1 MLYSDEEMR
10 GRLSFARIDAETKST
25 LTKLWPFVQKALP
38 AVLDG
43 FYSHLKSQPKMA
55 ALVGNREDMLK
66 KAQGGHWAKLFSGR
80 FDKDYFESIDRIGR
94 AHVRIGLEPKW
105 YIAGY
110 QYILNELVNIV
121 LKKHRFSQHRALTA
135 VQALNKAV
143 LFDLDLAISTYQ
155 DVLMKLQQEQER
167 QINHAIDTFKV
178 KVDATMTEV
187 SNSAEKMTRQAM
199 SLSDMS
205 VSANAEASEAA
216 RSSVQTTNNI
226 QTIAAATEELSS
238 SIAEISRQVTGASD
252 VARRANGET
261 NRTSAEVGRLSDS
274 AQKIGD
280 VISLIQAIA
289 EQTNLLALNATIEA
303 ARAGEA
309 GRGFAVV
316 AAEVKELA
324 NQTSKATEEISSQI
338 SAIQLATQ
346 NAVKSINAISE
357 TVREVDNMT
366 ATIAA
371 AVEQQG
377 AATREISSNIQSAA
391 SGSQSLAGNVD
402 RVAGAIAQTGTAAA
416 DFQVA
421 ADGLKS
427 CSAQLGDDVRHF
439 FENLQKIAAAAS
451 KAA

>member
-1 MLYSDEEMR
+1 MHYSDDEMKS
-10 GRLSFARIDAETKST
+10 RLAFARIDAEAKAA
-25 LTKLWPFVQKALP
+25 LAELWPTVQKALP
-38 AVLDG
+38 EVLDG
-43 FYSHLKSQPKMA
+43 FYSHVKSQPKMS
-55 ALVGNREDMLK
+55 ALVGNRQDSLK
-66 KAQGGHWAKLFSGR
+66 KAQEGHWVKLFSGK
-80 FDKDYFESIDRIGR
+80 FDRDYVESIDRIGR

-110 QYILNELVNIV
+110 QYVLNELIGIV
-121 LKKHRFSQHRALTA
+121 QKKHRFSKRKALLA
-135 VQALNKAV
+135 MQALNKAI
-143 LFDLDLAISTYQ
+143 LLDLDFAISTYQ
-155 DVLMKLQQEQER
+155 EVLMEQQQEQAR
-167 QINHAIDTFKV
+167 QISRAIDTFKT
-178 KVDATMTEV
+178 KVDSSMGEV
-187 SNSAEKMTRQAM
+187 GNSAEKVTRQAL
-199 SLSDMS
+199 SLSEMS
-205 VSANAEASEAA
+205 VSATAEASEAA
-216 RSSVQTTNNI
+216 HSSVQTTGNI

-238 SIAEISRQVTGASD
+238 SIAEISRQISGASD

-261 NRTSAEVGRLSDS
+261 NRTSAEVARLSET

-324 NQTSKATEEISSQI
+324 TQTSKATEEISAQI
-338 SAIQLATQ
+338 ASIQSATQ
-346 NAVKSINAISE
+346 NAVKSINAISD
-357 TVREVDNMT
+357 TVKEVDNMT

-391 SGSQSLAGNVD
+391 TGSASLAGNVD

-421 ADGLKS
+421 ADGLKG
-427 CSAQLGDDVRHF
+427 CAAQIATDVREF
-439 FENLQKIAAAAS
+439 FESLRKLAAS
-451 KAA
+451 DKAA

>member
-25 LTKLWPFVQKALP
+25 LAELWPAVQRALP

-43 FYSHLKSQPKMA
+43 FYSHVRSQPKMA
-55 ALVGNREDMLK
+55 GLVGNRQDSLK
-66 KAQGGHWAKLFSGR
+66 KAQESHWAKLFSGK
-80 FDKDYFESIDRIGR
+80 FDRDYVESIDRIGR

-110 QYILNELVNIV
+110 QYVLNDLVAQIF
-121 LKKHRFSQHRALTA
+121 KTHRFSRRKALA
-135 VQALNKAV
+135 AMQALNKAV
-143 LFDLDLAISTYQ
+143 LFDLDFAISTYQ
-155 DVLMKLQQEQER
+155 EVLMEQQQEQAR
-167 QINHAIDTFKV
+167 QISHAIDAFKV
-178 KVDATMTEV
+178 KVDSTMTEV
-187 SNSAEKMTRQAM
+187 GNSAEKVTRQAL

-205 VSANAEASEAA
+205 VSATAEASQAA
-216 RSSVQTTNNI
+216 HSSVTTTGNI

-238 SIAEISRQVTGASD
+238 SIAEISRQITGASD

-261 NRTSAEVGRLSDS
+261 NRTSTEVARLSET

-324 NQTSKATEEISSQI
+324 TQTSKATEEISSQI
-338 SAIQLATQ
+338 ASIQSATQ
-346 NAVKSINAISE
+346 NAVKSINAISD
-357 TVREVDNMT
+357 TVKEVDNMT

-391 SGSQSLAGNVD
+391 SGSASLAGNVD

-421 ADGLKS
+421 ADGLKG
-427 CSAQLGDDVRHF
+427 CAAQIATDVREF
-439 FENLQKIAAAAS
+439 FENLRKVADS
-451 KAA
+451 GKAA